1 GAVTLNTQGSLTSVN
16 GAAGSIAAGNLT
28 ASVNNSA
35 GFGIFLGDGLNA
47 VTGSITLNAPG
58 QITFFNSVN
67 TNIFRA
73 NFSIPSQGT
82 VAAQSVDIEA
92 FGSGNPTLTIGAG

>member
-35 GFGIFLGDGLNA
+35 GFGLFLGNGLNA

-58 QITFFNSVN
+58 AITFFNSVN

-73 NFSIPSQGT
+73 DFIPSQT
-82 VAAQSVDIEA
+82 AVAAQSVDIEV
-92 FGSGNPTLTIGAG
+92 FGSANPTL